1 MRLFKR
7 ISALFI
13 CVIMLLSLTLP
24 LVSCDETSGGS
35 VTELYVYNWGEYI
48 SDG

>member
-1 MRLFKR
+1 MMKIFKR
-7 ISALFI
+7 VSALFL
-13 CVIMLLSLTLP
+13 CAIMLLSLTLP

-48 SDG
+48 